1 MSERLTA
8 AERAERI
15 MSVVP
20 WLVDAEGVQVDEI
33 CERFQLTRAELV
45 DDLNLLF
52 FNVGVHPF
60 TPDVMVT
67 VLYTDDDGAFVD
79 SDEAAELATW
89 VSVELGDWF
98 RRPLRLTSDEALSIL
113 AAGQALVSGGQA
125 DDTLRSALVKL
136 AAAVGPDGGDVLDV
150 QLGSADPEVLSTV
163 RTAVD
168 RGVRLEVQ
176 YHSFARDAVTRR
188 TVEPHLLTSRD
199 GHWYLQAYCLEADGV
214 RLFRLDRMRDA
225 TATDTPNAHP
235 EEPLGDTFD
244 FGESQ
249 QVELML
255 QPADAWVAAQ
265 YPTVSTEE
273 LGDGRSRVVLN
284 VSALPWLERLLLRLD
299 PATEARDVASGASL
313 DTVRAEAARR
323 LLGRYR

>member
-1 MSERLTA
+1 MSDRLTA

-20 WLVDAEGVQVDEI
+20 WLVDADGVELDQI

-67 VLYTDDDGAFVD
+67 VLYTDDDGADVE
-79 SDEAAELATW
+79 SDDAAEHASW

-113 AAGQALVSGGQA
+113 AAGQALVSGHQA
-125 DDTLRSALVKL
+125 DETLRSALAKL
-136 AAAVGPDGGDVLDV
+136 ATAVGPGGGDVLDV
-150 QLGSADPEVLSTV
+150 QLGSADPAVLSTV
-163 RTAVD
+163 RRAVD
-168 RGVRLEVQ
+168 RGVRLDLQ
-176 YHSFARDAVTRR
+176 YHSFARDAVTQR

-199 GHWYLQAYCLEADGV
+199 GYWYLQAHCLEVDAV

-225 TATDTPNAHP
+225 TETETPIEHP
-235 EEPLGDTFD
+235 VGPMVDAFD

-249 QVELML
+249 QVELVL
-255 QPADAWVAAQ
+255 QPQDSWVASQ

-273 LGDGRSRVVLN
+273 LDDGRSRVVLN
-284 VSALPWLERLLLRLD
+284 ISALPWLERLLLRLD
-299 PATEARDVASGASL
+299 PATEARDAVSGASL

-323 LLGRYR
+323 LISRYR